1 MTTRLT
7 GGLSQG
13 YKPKL
18 PEAGQ
23 KPTSNYQKKTS
34 ISVVRD
40 ARFLMSWFI
49 IKIRTKQLESHD
61 NV

>member
-18 PEAGQ
+18 PVSA
-23 KPTSNYQKKTS
+23 
-34 ISVVRD
+34 
-40 ARFLMSWFI
+40 
-49 IKIRTKQLESHD
+49 
-61 NV
+61 